1 MKKICVALLSAI
13 LVICICIPGCKSG
26 NTEEGK
32 DAESLTEEAES
43 PSEPQEEAAGNSTAE
58 NTDDTED
65 IQMSTG
71 FSTEYTVTDAKD
83 GYFIVSKLDN
93 TLFGL
98 LDSYG
103 NEILPLEYDS
113 IIFPESIDAQAIIVK
128 TEGKMGLFDYNGNE
142 ILPLEYESISNY
154 GSNSELYLVQKDGA
168 QCLIGLDGTVEMS
181 LDGIYDAVLNNS
193 FLVSGFDN
201 YLSSYSARAVYNL
214 DEKLLY
220 ECKYEKSQRSE
231 YDHILSMDDVDGL
244 IKLFSQSPA
253 IYSSLMDD
261 SGQIIFTTT
270 DSNSTDWDINPLQ
283 DNNLFRITGESQKLY
298 NLTTGTISEQEYNNI
313 VRADEDTIL
322 ASRRCML

>member
-98 LDSYG
+98 LDSY
-103 NEILPLEYDS
+103 
-113 IIFPESIDAQAIIVK
+113 
-128 TEGKMGLFDYNGNE
+128 GNE